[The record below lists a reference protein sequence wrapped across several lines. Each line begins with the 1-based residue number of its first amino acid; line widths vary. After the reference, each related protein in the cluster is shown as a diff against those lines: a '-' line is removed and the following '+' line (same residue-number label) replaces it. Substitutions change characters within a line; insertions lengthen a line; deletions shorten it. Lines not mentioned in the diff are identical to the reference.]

1 MKKIILAMCLTAL
14 SLAASAQ
21 HFTDG
26 NNLHR
31 RMNSGNHGDIMY
43 AMGFVVG
50 VVDTVNRFMFCAP
63 SNATVGQLY
72 DMVHNYLNNV
82 PADRHLAADVIVI
95 KVLAASFP
103 CPKGNV

>member
-1 MKKIILAMCLTAL
+1 
-14 SLAASAQ
+14 
-21 HFTDG
+21 
-26 NNLHR
+26 
-31 RMNSGNHGDIMY
+31 
-43 AMGFVVG
+43 
-50 VVDTVNRFMFCAP
+50 
-63 SNATVGQLY
+63 LY